1 MGTHGKD
8 RNIHLKQRTNPLK
21 MATKPFKAIIAG
33 GSIAGLSLALMLEKN
48 GIDFVVLEAYPS
60 IAPQA
65 GASIG
70 VLPNGLRILD
80 QLGCCDDVVDMAEY
94 PVEKV
99 LFRNSTGTPFWSLE
113 DFGRDMVD
121 WYVIFPAIFELVSG
135 ITFAYAYSCSHGYP
149 VVFLDRRMLIQILYD
164 KIGDKSKV
172 LTSERVVAIEN
183 SLSHVTVTTQTGNSY
198 TGDIVVG
205 ADGIHSTVRKQMW
218 QEAQWTD
225 PTWIDPS
232 EEEGMHAHSFSCLD
246 CQAVS

>member
-1 MGTHGKD
+1 MT
-8 RNIHLKQRTNPLK
+8 
-21 MATKPFKAIIAG
+21 AKPFKVIIAG

-80 QLGCCDDVVDMAEY
+80 QLGCCDEVVGMAEY

-99 LFRNSTGTPFWSLE
+99 LFRDSAGRPFWSLE
-113 DFGRDMVD
+113 DFGKDMVD
-121 WYVIFPAIFELVSG
+121 RYVIYPVIFELVLE
-135 ITFAYAYSCSHGYP
+135 IPFAYVYFCSHGYP
-149 VVFLDRRMLIQILYD
+149 IAFLDRRMLIQILYD
-164 KIGDKSKV
+164 KIEDKSKV
-172 LTSERVVAIEN
+172 FTSERVVATEN
-183 SLSHVTVTTQTGNSY
+183 APSHVTVTTQTGNSY
-198 TGDIVVG
+198 TGDIIVG

-218 QEAQWTD
+218 QEAQRTD

-232 EEEGMHAHSFSCLD
+232 EEKGMHTLLS
-246 CQAVS
+246 